1 VVFSVSVPGNKPN
14 VVETPVGLIDLFPTL
29 LGLCDL
35 TAPPTHA
42 LDGFDLTGL
51 IRGTTTKREKPVLS
65 TFGRGCHTLRDDRFR
80 YTRYRNGQE
89 ELYDHS
95 VDPHEFKNL
104 APDPAFAPV
113 MTDLRK
119 YLPPFD
125 APEVEYAS
133 AAEKSKDINRW
144 NDAVLDDAKR

>member
-1 VVFSVSVPGNKPN
+1 
-14 VVETPVGLIDLFPTL
+14 VGLIDLFPTL
-29 LGLCDL
+29 LGLCNL
-35 TAPPTHA
+35 PAPPTHA

-51 IRGTTTKREKPVLS
+51 IRGTATKREKPVLS
-65 TFGRGCHTLRDDRFR
+65 TFGRGCHTLRDERYR
-80 YTRYRNGQE
+80 YTRYRNGEE

-104 APDPAFAPV
+104 ASDPAFASV
-113 MTDLRK
+113 KTELRK
-119 YLPPFD
+119 HLPSTE

-144 NDAVLDDAKR
+144 DDAVLDAAKR

>member
-1 VVFSVSVPGNKPN
+1 
-14 VVETPVGLIDLFPTL
+14 
-29 LGLCDL
+29 
-35 TAPPTHA
+35 
-42 LDGFDLTGL
+42 
-51 IRGTTTKREKPVLS
+51 
-65 TFGRGCHTLRDDRFR
+65 LRDDRFR

-144 NDAVLDDAKR
+144 NDAVLDDDGANGHFALHSGILREIERFVHHFAGFGQRHVILLA